1 MPHPERAF
9 FAFQTQEWARKR
21 TIAEAETEIKTETKT
36 EAETGEETE
45 AEIYGDGKRIF
56 ECVLEHVRR
65 SKSL

>member
-21 TIAEAETEIKTETKT
+21 AIAETETKT
-36 EAETGEETE
+36 EAETEEETE

-56 ECVLEHVRR
+56 ECVLEHIRR
-65 SKSL
+65 FKH